1 MGTES
6 MLTPSSAAAICGAA
20 GSFSIYGVVRLRSM
34 VTLPAAIR
42 LSASSLCSAPS
53 RSSAP
58 AATGFMPQAR
68 TPRLT
73 SACSSADDV
82 RVLPI
87 SVSVPVTKQANV
99 GGKTAA
105 AAAGLGC
112 TASSLAVIGS
122 SRLMASP
129 FKRIDCIDQLR
140 HFLRRMAGRQGDA
153 QAGRAQGD
161 GRRADRAHP
170 QSLLIQGGR
179 DAHHLGVFTD
189 DHGLDGGSRRQ
200 GLPALQL

>member
-20 GSFSIYGVVRLRSM
+20 GSFSIYGVVRLRSI

-42 LSASSLCSAPS
+42 LSASSLCSSPS

-68 TPRLT
+68 TPLCT
-73 SACSSADDV
+73 SACSSADEV

-87 SVSVPVTKQANV
+87 SVSVPVTKQANED
-99 GGKTAA
+99 GKPAA

-112 TASSLAVIGS
+112 TASSSAAIGS

-129 FKRIDCIDQLR
+129 FKRVHCVDQLR
-140 HFLRRMAGRQGDA
+140 HFLRRVAGRQGDA
-153 QAGRAQGD
+153 QAGRAEGD
-161 GRRADRAHP
+161 GRRADRAYP
-170 QSLLIQGGR
+170 QSLLVQAGR
-179 DAHHLGVFTD
+179 NAHHLGVFAD
-189 DHGLDGGSRRQ
+189 DHGLDGS
-200 GLPALQL
+200 